1 MAPDTEVPV
10 TPATT
15 LPDYD
20 RPPVAEVVMGAAFR
34 PVESLNM
41 VQVGL
46 MWRDV
51 FAEDFPEVEEKTAL
65 PVQFE
70 RFGPPAHAEPTI
82 SFQAFDA
89 PPWRVWFLSQDGTQL
104 MQLQRDWLARNWR
117 RMPERE
123 DEEYPKYPALKDRF
137 ERDARRF
144 VDYVRGQGWDDVAF
158 TQAELTYIN
167 HIDLED
173 FGIEPGDMAEVLGLV
188 AVPTNDRFLPTP
200 ESVQLNAQYLVREG
214 DDPIGRLYVTAN
226 PAFRRSDG
234 KPILV
239 LTLSA
244 KGRPPGTDLDAVLR
258 FLDTVRGWIVK
269 GFTNIAQPRAQEV
282 WGRRRDG

>member
-1 MAPDTEVPV
+1 V
-10 TPATT
+10 TPATK

-34 PVESLNM
+34 PVEPLDT

-46 MWRDV
+46 LWRAIYAD
-51 FAEDFPEVEEKTAL
+51 DFPDVEEKVPF

-70 RFGPPAHAEPTI
+70 RFGPAVLAEPTI
-82 SFQAFDA
+82 SFQTADA
-89 PPWRVWFLSQDGTQL
+89 PPWPRVWFLSSDGTQL
-104 MQLQRDWLARNWR
+104 VQLQRDWLARNWR

-123 DEEYPKYPALKDRF
+123 DEEYPRYPVLRERF
-137 ERDARRF
+137 VQDATRF
-144 VDYVRGQGWDDVAF
+144 VDYVRERGWGEVSF
-158 TQAELTYIN
+158 TQSELTYIN

-173 FGIEPGDMAEVLGLV
+173 FGIEPGELAKVLGLV

-200 ESVQLNAQYLVREG
+200 ESVQLNTQYLVREG

-234 KPILV
+234 KPILM
-239 LTLSA
+239 LSLSA
-244 KGRPPGTDLDAVLR
+244 KGRPPGTDLEAVLR
-258 FLDTVRGWIVK
+258 FLDTVREWIVK
-269 GFTNIAQPRAQEV
+269 GFTNIARPAAQEV